1 MPTGILWVLD
11 TTDPTAPAP
20 VAPPGS
26 SPIPG
31 TIQPPPG
38 AAAAAQVLAA
48 PPAGELR
55 VAAGPYPVP
64 ISIAG
69 AARLSTVSVAMTFN
83 PQALRVRTIQE
94 GSFMRQGGVNAT
106 FVQQVDGSTGRID
119 ITISRTGD
127 AVGASG
133 TGLLGVVLFDA
144 IAPGPS
150 TFMLS
155 GVATT
160 PEGTPVPL
168 MFGPA
173 SVVVR

>member
-1 MPTGILWVLD
+1 MNDDRALAEAIRRHEERLAR
-11 TTDPTAPAP
+11 DPESLAF
-20 VAPPGS
+20 
-26 SPIPG
+26 
-31 TIQPPPG
+31 
-38 AAAAAQVLAA
+38 AQLADLYRK
-48 PPAGELR
+48 AG
-55 VAAGPYPVP
+55 
-64 ISIAG
+64 
-69 AARLSTVSVAMTFN
+69 
-83 PQALRVRTIQE
+83 
-94 GSFMRQGGVNAT
+94 
-106 FVQQVDGSTGRID
+106 
-119 ITISRTGD
+119 RTGD